1 MADTNVADVRH
12 LIADLDP
19 DAQLFTP
26 EQVATYLRLNG
37 GSVRLAA
44 ADMLDAIAVSE
55 VLVSKVIRT
64 QDLSTDGPKVADSLM
79 KRAAGLRSQH
89 AADTAGDDEGVFLIT
104 SMGGRPDPAEL
115 ASRQVWGL

>member
-1 MADTNVADVRH
+1 MDAQLIADARH

-19 DAQLFTP
+19 DARVLTD
-26 EQVATYLRLNG
+26 EQIGTYLRLNG

-55 VLVSKVIRT
+55 VLVSKVIAT
-64 QDLSTDGPKVADSLM
+64 QDVSADGAKVADSLM
-79 KRAAGLRSQH
+79 KRAASLRAQH

>member
-1 MADTNVADVRH
+1 MADTDVADVRH

-19 DAQLFTP
+19 DARMFTD
-26 EQVATYLRLNG
+26 EQVGTYLRLNG
-37 GSVRLAA
+37 GAVRLAA

-64 QDLSTDGPKVADSLM
+64 QDLSTDGAKVADSLM
-79 KRAAGLRSQH
+79 KRAASLRSRH
-89 AADTAGDDEGVFLIT
+89 AADTAGDEEGVFLIT